1 LRVVHTYAKVRAK
14 VGVAH
19 FFFWEFSRG
28 DWGVDSGQDWLG
40 RVEAVVAPVLA
51 SHGLSLV
58 DAEWHREG
66 RRWVLRFFVD
76 KPGGVSIGDCQAV
89 SREAGDVLDVSGLI
103 EPAYDLEF
111 SSPGLDRELRKEREY
126 AWAVGKDVR
135 CWVRE
140 PVKGRTEFSGRL
152 LAVSSATL
160 TFEGPDGQIQEV
172 PRALVTKARL
182 LPALGQP
189 KHAGRK

>member
-1 LRVVHTYAKVRAK
+1 MLKFMKKWALPT
-14 VGVAH
+14 
-19 FFFWEFSRG
+19 FFSGTFPGEA
-28 DWGVDSGQDWLG
+28 GVDAGQAWLE

-51 SHGLSLV
+51 SHGLGLV

-89 SREAGDVLDVSGLI
+89 SREAGDILDVSGLI
-103 EPAYDLEF
+103 EPAYDLEV

-126 AWAVGKDVR
+126 AWAVGKAVR

-140 PVKGRTEFSGRL
+140 PVEGQTEFSGRL
-152 LAVSSATL
+152 LAVSATAL
-160 TFEGPDGQIQEV
+160 TIEGPERQIQDV
-172 PRALVTKARL
+172 PRALVTKTRL
-182 LPALGQP
+182 LPAFGRP
-189 KHAGRK
+189 KHVGRK